1 MYKVTDEQ
9 IDFILD
15 NIKANGVT
23 IEDLQYNLLDHI
35 CCIVEN
41 EMAEDEDFYKFY
53 GTIMPRFFKNELK
66 EIEQETNN
74 LLTFKNYYAMK
85 NTLKISGIISSIL
98 TIFGAVFKVMHWPG
112 AGMLIVLGGLSFSL
126 IFLPLMIVLKFK
138 DEESKISKWVFSFG
152 FLLAMGAATG
162 TIFKIMHWPYANFLM
177 LWSVTLFVFAYVPLY
192 YITQIRQAESK
203 FNTTINAVLMMACGG
218 MLFAMFNLRPSSAL
232 QESVSASYTF
242 MNNNATELVNENATL
257 ITSVKDKE
265 EAIQFH
271 ETSKKLFE
279 DIEAIKLFLI
289 SKAEDVS
296 LEGAKKMTLLD
307 MQRANDGNINR
318 KNFDDAKG
326 EHSFESLSKAIEG
339 YNNKVQAMF
348 PTQADKLIAI
358 DELQLTNTI
367 LSVLLHELSQIQL
380 QIATTENSYLSAV
393 SAKQS
398 I

>member
-152 FLLAMGAATG
+152 FLLAMGAGTG
-162 TIFKIMHWPYANFLM
+162 TIFKLMHWPYANFLM

-192 YITQIRQAESK
+192 YITQIRKAEKK
-203 FNTTINAVLMMACGG
+203 FNATINAVLMMACGG

-242 MNNNATELVNENATL
+242 MNNNATELVNENASL
-257 ITSVKDKE
+257 FALVKDKE

-339 YNNKVQAMF
+339 YNNKVQAIF
-348 PTQADKLIAI
+348 PSQADKLIAL

>member
-53 GTIMPRFFKNELK
+53 GTVMPRFFKNELK
-66 EIEQETNN
+66 EIEVETNN

-85 NTLKISGIISSIL
+85 NTLKISGIISSVL

-112 AGMLIVLGGLSFSL
+112 AGMLIVLGGLSFTL

-152 FLLAMGAATG
+152 FLLAMGAGTG
-162 TIFKIMHWPYANFLM
+162 TIFKLMHWPYANFLM

-203 FNTTINAVLMMACGG
+203 FNATINAVLMMACGA

-242 MNNNATELVNENATL
+242 MNNNATELVNENASL
-257 ITSVKDKE
+257 FASVNDKE
-265 EAIQFH
+265 EASQFH
-271 ETSKKLFE
+271 ETSKKLF
-279 DIEAIKLFLI
+279 DQIEAIKLFLI
-289 SKAEDVS
+289 SKAEDVDQ
-296 LEGAKKMTLLD
+296 EGAKKMTLLD

-326 EHSFESLSKAIEG
+326 EYSFTSLSKAIEG
-339 YNNKVQAMF
+339 YNNKVKVMF
-348 PTQADKLIAI
+348 PSQVDKLIAL
-358 DELQLTNTI
+358 DELQLRNTI

-393 SAKQS
+393 SVKQS

>member
-152 FLLAMGAATG
+152 FLLAMGAGTG
-162 TIFKIMHWPYANFLM
+162 TIFKLMHWPYANFLM

-192 YITQIRQAESK
+192 YITQIRKAEKK
-203 FNTTINAVLMMACGG
+203 FNATINAVLMMACGG

-242 MNNNATELVNENATL
+242 MNNNASELVNENATL
-257 ITSVKDKE
+257 ITSVKDRE

-339 YNNKVQAMF
+339 YNNKVKAMF
-348 PTQADKLIAI
+348 PTQADKLIAV

-393 SAKQS
+393 SAKQT